1 MTERLEA
8 MQAIGSLEDTD
19 WEPSLLQELVS
30 RIPDPA
36 RPIRFHIP
44 GFKSYRTEELEASPL
59 HPWPAISITGGEC
72 RLQCDHCR
80 AEILKAMLPAT
91 TPTEL
96 WRLACN
102 QIASGAR
109 GMLLSGGS
117 NHRNEID
124 YASFLPVIRRIK
136 DAFPHF
142 RVAVHTALVD
152 ETKAHDM
159 EAAGIDVAMMDVIG
173 AGETLRHVYHLKR
186 PVEDFERALASLVAT
201 RMRVVPH
208 VVLGLH
214 YGRFLGEWRA
224 LDVVRKHCPDALV
237 LVVAMPHYAAPNRPF
252 AVPDAHAV
260 GRFFLDARR
269 MLPDIPIQLGCARPA
284 GRAKQI
290 IDGYAM
296 LAGLDGIAH
305 PAEGMVELARRL
317 GRPMQVVPACC
328 SVSVDDL
335 SWPEQSSLVAE
346 RATAPVHPLTSGKLA
361 GIPVVAA

>member
-1 MTERLEA
+1 MTKRLEV
-8 MQAIGSLEDTD
+8 MRAIGSLEDMD
-19 WEPSLLQELVS
+19 WEPSLLQEMVS

-36 RPIRFHIP
+36 RPIHFYVP
-44 GFKSYRTEELEASPL
+44 GFKSYRTDELDAAPV
-59 HPWPAISITGGEC
+59 HAWPAISITGGEC

-91 TPTEL
+91 TPAEL

-102 QIASGAR
+102 QVASGAR

-117 NHRNEID
+117 NHRNEIE

-152 ETKAHDM
+152 DAKAHDM

-173 AGETLRHVYHLKR
+173 ARETLRHVYHLKR

-224 LDVVRKHCPDALV
+224 LDVVRKHRPDALV
-237 LVVAMPHYAAPNRPF
+237 LVVAMPHYAPADRPF
-252 AVPDAHAV
+252 AVPDPHAV
-260 GRFFLDARR
+260 GRFFLEARR

-290 IDGYAM
+290 IDGYAV
-296 LAGLDGIAH
+296 LAGLDGLAH
-305 PAEGMVELARRL
+305 PAEGMVGFA
-317 GRPMQVVPACC
+317 GRVGRKTQVVPTCC
-328 SVSVDDL
+328 SVSVGDPL
-335 SWPEQSSLVAE
+335 WPESNPACE
-346 RATAPVHPLTSGKLA
+346 GETAPVPPVNLGKFA